1 MNGKKA
7 VYQFDK
13 RPIVWVKLEN
23 PHDHSALPIE
33 VPALIDTGADTSA
46 VPAQL
51 CPLLGHSFENGI
63 SESFASATLEELFN
77 YWLDSYAKT
86 HKKTWQEDIRVFQKY
101 GGSIKNKQLTTL
113 TKADIVKWHQSV
125 GKKMDIIRQT
135 EHSNLSGRSFALV
148 MKSAIPVRTL
158 ASMYGSFRNNRVSG
172 S

>member
-23 PHDHSALPIE
+23 PHDPSALPIE

-63 SESFASATLEELFN
+63 SESFASGIGKGKIRTFVHSTKLTVLFPKEAEGDVSQTFETIEFPCDFIEQTMPFVLLGQRDFLRMFRYAQDGHAGWFSLEQIMIS
-77 YWLDSYAKT
+77 DAK
-86 HKKTWQEDIRVFQKY
+86 Q
-101 GGSIKNKQLTTL
+101 
-113 TKADIVKWHQSV
+113 
-125 GKKMDIIRQT
+125 
-135 EHSNLSGRSFALV
+135 
-148 MKSAIPVRTL
+148 
-158 ASMYGSFRNNRVSG
+158 
-172 S
+172 